1 MSILLSER
9 VNSIKPSATMA
20 VNAKATELKTRGI
33 EVINL
38 SVGEPD
44 FDTPDFIK
52 KAAIEAI
59 NKGFT
64 KYTATEGIPPLR
76 EAIIHKLNRDN
87 GLSYTLKE
95 IVVSC
100 GVKQALYNMTQAI
113 LNPGD
118 EAIIPAPYWVSYP
131 DMVKL
136 TGATPI
142 IISTNAAQKYK
153 ITPAQLKASITPN
166 TRMIFLNSPSN
177 PSGMAYTAEELK
189 GLGTILADHPQIF
202 IASDDMYEYILWGMD
217 YVNILNVCPELKD
230 QTVIFNGVAKA
241 HAMTGWRIGYAAGP
255 ASIISAMAKIQSQST
270 TCACSIAQYASV
282 VALNTAKKDFFM
294 PMLDAYKNRHDRVFA
309 ELQKMPG
316 VTCLPSDGTFYLFPD
331 MTGVIKKLGLK
342 DDIELAQYFIEKA
355 NVAMVPGTPFGQPD
369 HIRISVATSMENLEK
384 AMAQIKSAVTGN

>member
-1 MSILLSER
+1 
-9 VNSIKPSATMA
+9 MA
-20 VNAKATELKTRGI
+20 VNAKANELKSRGV

-52 KAAIEAI
+52 KAGIDAI
-59 NKGFT
+59 NKGYT
-64 KYTATEGIPPLR
+64 KYTATEGILPLR
-76 EAIIHKLNRDN
+76 EAIIHKLKRDN
-87 GLSYTLKE
+87 ELTYTLNE
-95 IVVSC
+95 VMVSC

-118 EAIIPAPYWVSYP
+118 EVIIPAPYWVSYP

-142 IISTNAAQKYK
+142 IISTTAAQKYK
-153 ITPAQLKASITPN
+153 ITAAQLKASITPN

-189 GLGTILADHPQIF
+189 ALGAVLAQNPRVL
-202 IASDDMYEYILWGMD
+202 IASDDMYEYILWGMK

-241 HAMTGWRIGYAAGP
+241 HAMTGWRIGFAAGP
-255 ASIISAMAKIQSQST
+255 AGIISAMAKIQSQST

-282 VALNTAKKDFFM
+282 VALNTAKEDFFM
-294 PMLDAYKNRHDRVFA
+294 PMIDAYKKRHDMVLG
-309 ELQKMPG
+309 ELHKMPG

-331 MTGVIKKLGLK
+331 MTSVIQKHGLK
-342 DDIELAQYFIEKA
+342 DDIELAQFFIEKA
-355 NVAMVPGTPFGQPD
+355 RVAMVPGTPFGQPN
-369 HIRISVATSMENLEK
+369 HIRISVATSEK
-384 AMAQIKSAVTGN
+384 I

>member
-1 MSILLSER
+1 

-20 VNAKATELKTRGI
+20 VNAKANELKSRGV

-52 KAAIEAI
+52 KAAIDAI
-59 NKGFT
+59 NKGYT
-64 KYTATEGIPPLR
+64 KYTATEGIVPLR
-76 EAIIHKLNRDN
+76 EAIIHKLARDN
-87 GLSYTLKE
+87 DLHYTMKE

-136 TGATPI
+136 TGATPVI
-142 IISTNAAQKYK
+142 IATDASQKYK
-153 ITPAQLKASITPN
+153 ITAKQLEASITPN
-166 TRMIFLNSPSN
+166 TRIIFLNSPSN
-177 PSGMAYTAEELK
+177 PSGMAYTADELK
-189 GLGTILADHPQIF
+189 ALGAVLAKHPQVF
-202 IASDDMYEYILWGMD
+202 IASDDMYEYILWGMK

-241 HAMTGWRIGYAAGP
+241 HAMTGWRIGFAAGP
-255 ASIISAMAKIQSQST
+255 ANIISAMAKIQSQST

-282 VALNTAKKDFFM
+282 VALNTAKEDFFM
-294 PMLDAYKNRHDRVFA
+294 PMLEAYKARHDMVLA
-309 ELQKMPG
+309 ELLKMPG

-369 HIRISVATSMENLEK
+369 HIRISVATSEKNLRE
-384 AMAQIKSAVTGN
+384 AMAKIAAVI